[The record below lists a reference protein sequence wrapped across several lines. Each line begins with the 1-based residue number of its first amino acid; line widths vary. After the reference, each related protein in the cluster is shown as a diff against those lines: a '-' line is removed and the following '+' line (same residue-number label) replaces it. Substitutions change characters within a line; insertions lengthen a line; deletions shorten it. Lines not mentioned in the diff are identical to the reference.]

1 MSNLLDFL
9 KYPYHQAIIN
19 NKIPLS
25 IGWRYRAVTDVY
37 ATIEKSSSRGVS
49 VTIWPKKLKEICE
62 KKNIYVLE

>member
-19 NKIPLS
+19 NKISLS

-37 ATIEKSSSRGVS
+37 ATIEKGLSRRGECNC
-49 VTIWPKKLKEICE
+49 LAE
-62 KKNIYVLE
+62 KIKRDM